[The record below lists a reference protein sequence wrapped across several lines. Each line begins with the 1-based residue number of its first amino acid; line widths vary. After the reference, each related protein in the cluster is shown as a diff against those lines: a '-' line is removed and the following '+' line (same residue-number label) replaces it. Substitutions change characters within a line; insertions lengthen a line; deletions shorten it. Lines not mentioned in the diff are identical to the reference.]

1 MNFAFTEDQLALKEG
16 MASFF
21 AAEIP
26 AERLRRLIEKNEG
39 RSPELRAKIA
49 EQGLFGLS
57 IPEDAGGL
65 GLTDIDWALMTP
77 ELGYYAIPDFV
88 AETACV
94 SSGLLAAAGG
104 QEALLGEMAAGEKTV
119 AIAHPINPL
128 VGDGHLADFVLM
140 NAGGAVHLVPK
151 AQVQCSPVH
160 ESIDASRQLVACSFT
175 ASAATQIADA
185 AQGLALWDTALNRA
199 AVTCAGQMIGLAQ
212 RMVDMSV
219 AYTNERKQFG
229 KALASFQ
236 AVKHHMAEV
245 IVKIEF
251 AKPVLYRA
259 AYALAHGEQDAA
271 LLASHAKLACGE
283 AAWLAARKGIQVH
296 GGMGYTW
303 EVDLQ
308 MFMKRA
314 WALNS
319 IWGDNAF
326 HRQHVGE
333 KLMAAGAPVGPGT
346 SF

>member
-1 MNFAFTEDQLALKEG
+1 
-16 MASFF
+16 
-21 AAEIP
+21 
-26 AERLRRLIEKNEG
+26 
-39 RSPELRAKIA
+39 
-49 EQGLFGLS
+49 
-57 IPEDAGGL
+57 
-65 GLTDIDWALMTP
+65 
-77 ELGYYAIPDFV
+77 
-88 AETACV
+88 
-94 SSGLLAAAGG
+94 
-104 QEALLGEMAAGEKTV
+104 
-119 AIAHPINPL
+119 
-128 VGDGHLADFVLM
+128 
-140 NAGGAVHLVPK
+140 
-151 AQVQCSPVH
+151 
-160 ESIDASRQLVACSFT
+160 
-175 ASAATQIADA
+175 
-185 AQGLALWDTALNRA
+185 
-199 AVTCAGQMIGLAQ
+199 MIGLAQ

-219 AYTNERKQFG
+219 AYTSERKQFG

-259 AYALAHGEQDAA
+259 AYALAHGEKDAA

-326 HRQHVGE
+326 HRQRVGE
-333 KLMAAGAPVGPGT
+333 LLLAAGAPVGPGT